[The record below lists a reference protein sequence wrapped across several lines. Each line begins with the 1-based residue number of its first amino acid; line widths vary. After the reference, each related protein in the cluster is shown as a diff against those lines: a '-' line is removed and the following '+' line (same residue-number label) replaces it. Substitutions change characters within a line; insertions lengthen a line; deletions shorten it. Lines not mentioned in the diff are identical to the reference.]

1 MKKSFLVL
9 LIMVSIA
16 LAAAAQC
23 MAEDDFEISAKAAV
37 VMDPATGAI
46 IISKNKDLKLPPA
59 STTKVMSAVVALEKS
74 RLSDVFKVS
83 KRASCMSPSK
93 VCLKPGDEI
102 TVEALLYS
110 MLLKS
115 ANDSAAALA
124 EGVGGSELNFA
135 RMMTEKAKEI
145 GAVNTNYMNASGLPT
160 SDHYT
165 TAYDLAL
172 ILSYAL
178 KDDRFVAISATKF
191 ATLNMG
197 EKYNMLLKNH
207 NKMLWCYEGAGPG
220 KTGYTNA
227 ARHCYVGEANSGS
240 MRLVVAVL
248 HSENLWTDVRK
259 LLDKG
264 FELAMTGQ
272 TLALEDKEPVMKKAS
287 YRKPHRL
294 HRRHRRKKRI

>member
-1 MKKSFLVL
+1 MKNIFLVL
-9 LIMVSIA
+9 VIMASMA
-16 LAAAAQC
+16 LAAAAPC
-23 MAEDDFEISAKAAV
+23 MADDDFDVSAKAAV
-37 VMDPATGAI
+37 VMDPATGAV
-46 IISKNKDLKLPPA
+46 IISKNKDLRLPPA
-59 STTKVMSAVVALEKS
+59 STTKVMSAVVALEKA

-83 KRASCMSPSK
+83 KRASNMSPSK

-102 TVEALLYS
+102 TVQALLYS

-135 RMMTEKAKEI
+135 RMMTDKAKEI
-145 GAVNTNYMNASGLPT
+145 GAVNTNYMNASGLPI

-178 KDDRFVAISATKF
+178 KDDRFVAISETKY

-207 NKMLWCYEGAGPG
+207 NKLLWCYEGAGPG

-240 MRLVVAVL
+240 IRLVVAVL

-272 TLALEDKEPVMKKAS
+272 ALALEDKEPVMNKAS
-287 YRKPHRL
+287 YRKPHRT
-294 HRRHRRKKRI
+294 HRRHRRKKRV